1 MVGPKN
7 AVEPSTLASKY
18 HPQAPQVLS
27 FLCFL
32 SQWSRDKGEYGW
44 TFICFPG
51 LWLLSIL
58 LSKWHRPWG
67 QAAWI

>member
-1 MVGPKN
+1 MAGPKN
-7 AVEPSTLASKY
+7 AVEPSTFSKY

-27 FLCFL
+27 FLCFYR
-32 SQWSRDKGEYGW
+32 SGVSKGEYGW

-58 LSKWHRPWG
+58 LSKLHRPWG
-67 QAAWI
+67 QAACI